1 MAETQ
6 ARVLS
11 QAADLIRKHPEFRF
25 SMDGSWNLEQV
36 LLTRSPEV
44 KKGILDLIRTDKM
57 GMPVQYCNLLTGYA
71 SLETLY
77 RSLYASKDLANKYK
91 LPFEYANITDVPTYS
106 GAYPS
111 VLASSGVKYWVAAAN
126 NDRAPIFNH
135 KQWNEQS
142 PFWWVGPDGGKVL
155 FWYSR
160 HYMHVQTLFGLPPE
174 LPAVRESLP
183 VYLQAFS
190 HPGYKPD
197 AALIYGTQVENTDL
211 FPTTATFATD
221 WNSKYEYPK
230 LQYSTFPDFFHYL
243 DQNYGKDLSTFKGD
257 GGPYWEDGIG
267 SDAYFAAEDRRNQN
281 RALSAEVLSS
291 VTHSIDH
298 NLNPPEGVFTEIWR
312 NIILFAEHTW
322 LSYNS
327 VSQPDHEES
336 IRQGRVKDSRANVA
350 ALKIEDVIG
359 RSLSQLADQIHVPA
373 NTLVVFN
380 SLNWKRDALVETD
393 LLENV
398 SLEDLSTHR
407 PVPLQ
412 ILEHREK
419 FLHVRF
425 LAEDLPSAGYKCYAI
440 KYGKTPTP
448 QVPVKQE
455 TTIEN
460 SFYRLEV
467 DTATGALRS
476 IFDKQLGR
484 ELVDSKSPYKFGQYV
499 YVTGG
504 DGATKMINPFSTLPE
519 GKLQEHGAANGKVV
533 GVQHLPWGDSLRL
546 TSTDSNTPT
555 IETEVFLFKKAKKIE
570 FRYRIVKDYTNAK
583 EGVYIAFPV
592 AATGPHFDYSTQQGW
607 IDPSRDLMKGGSLE
621 WFSIQYWMASHDD
634 QVSVGIV
641 PVNAPLASFGD
652 IFRGKW
658 PGTFE
663 PKSSTLF
670 SYVMNNY
677 WHTNYRAGQG
687 GEFRFRYVMTS
698 DSKTDGG
705 ALTHLGMEDL
715 RPAEVDYVVGQDK
728 AGNPDRPLPAEG
740 KGFLKTD
747 ASNVAL
753 ITWKAAEDGNGSI
766 LRLAEIAGKQTQAS
780 IEFPSAQLQSA
791 QLCSGVED
799 PGEALPLENEHV
811 VKLSMKPFEVVS
823 LRIRQK

>member
-1 MAETQ
+1 M
-6 ARVLS
+6 
-11 QAADLIRKHPEFRF
+11 
-25 SMDGSWNLEQV
+25 
-36 LLTRSPEV
+36 
-44 KKGILDLIRTDKM
+44 
-57 GMPVQYCNLLTGYA
+57 
-71 SLETLY
+71 
-77 RSLYASKDLANKYK
+77 
-91 LPFEYANITDVPTYS
+91 
-106 GAYPS
+106 
-111 VLASSGVKYWVAAAN
+111 
-126 NDRAPIFNH
+126 
-135 KQWNEQS
+135 
-142 PFWWVGPDGGKVL
+142 
-155 FWYSR
+155 
-160 HYMHVQTLFGLPPE
+160 
-174 LPAVRESLP
+174 
-183 VYLQAFS
+183 
-190 HPGYKPD
+190 
-197 AALIYGTQVENTDL
+197 
-211 FPTTATFATD
+211 
-221 WNSKYEYPK
+221 
-230 LQYSTFPDFFHYL
+230 
-243 DQNYGKDLSTFKGD
+243 
-257 GGPYWEDGIG
+257 
-267 SDAYFAAEDRRNQN
+267 
-281 RALSAEVLSS
+281 SAEVLSS

-336 IRQGRVKDSRANVA
+336 IRQGRVKDSRADVA
-350 ALKIEDVIG
+350 ALKIEDVTG

-373 NTLVVFN
+373 NTLMVFN

-412 ILEHREK
+412 ILEHKEK

-570 FRYRIVKDYTNAK
+570 FRYRIVKDYTNDK

-592 AATGPHFDYSTQQGW
+592 AASEPHFDYSTQQGW

-621 WFSIQYWMASHDD
+621 WFNIQYWMASHDD
-634 QVSVGIV
+634 KVSVGIV

-780 IEFPSAQLQSA
+780 IEFPSAQLLSA